1 MQLEEQKRETDR
13 VQSEG
18 ELEIDKVPV
27 LALVA
32 NRLLARQYLVHV
44 VVRALDAV
52 RVMVAVRV
60 STYTYKYVLL

>member
-27 LALVA
+27 LVLVA